1 MGNRRRADHVRGAHR
16 VREERAGRGARRR
29 RPRPGGARREHTG
42 AERVGHRRRP
52 RRGTRSALAVALRT
66 AVVFLS
72 VGTVAGAV
80 AVGVAYLR
88 TPGPADLKPQA
99 AAELK
104 GTSIT
109 YADGGEAVNVGEL
122 HRIPVEREAIPETVV
137 DGVLAAEQRDFY
149 SEPGVSPAGMARA
162 LLSGG
167 TAGGGSTITQQMAR
181 NYYDVLSQER
191 TLTRKFKEI
200 LIAVKVARSMPRDE
214 VLTTYLNTIYFGRNA
229 YGVQAAAQAYF
240 GKDAEELDRAEGAF
254 IGAVIQQPGNFENYG
269 ADREADRVLEKR
281 WRYVVDGMAAMHED
295 DPDRGLSAAEAERL
309 EFPEVRDYRPEDRLT
324 GYRGYIKAAVQREL
338 RERYGMS
345 DAEIAGGGYVV
356 RTSLDRRL
364 MEAADAAAEEGIAG
378 APEGTRAGLVAIDS
392 ATGEIVA
399 FNGGANFVEET
410 DPSLTD
416 RTQAGPAFKPYVL
429 AAAAE
434 QGEDVFGLMAEA
446 RAADIEALHA
456 ADGSSEGVPAD
467 ALADR
472 GPGIGTGTGGLLH
485 RDPDADDA
493 LFVGLTDEIG
503 PEAVTETAAA
513 AGIAPEQFETAAV
526 ENSIAVGT
534 FQVNAL
540 DQARG
545 YATLAADGVH
555 RPAHMVTE
563 VATGDGE
570 VRMPL
575 DADEVADGAAAVDP
589 AAARATVHAM
599 TEATARA
606 PGLIEGRA
614 AAHDVAAVSG
624 GYGTG
629 EGSAWFVGATPSYS
643 VAVDVFRPDGGTVAA
658 EGRSGTEAAAHTW
671 NAFTDD
677 LLKDVEPQRFP
688 AAPTDR

>member
-1 MGNRRRADHVRGAHR
+1 M
-16 VREERAGRGARRR
+16 
-29 RPRPGGARREHTG
+29 
-42 AERVGHRRRP
+42 
-52 RRGTRSALAVALRT
+52 
-66 AVVFLS
+66 
-72 VGTVAGAV
+72 AGAV
-80 AVGVAYLR
+80 AVAVAYLR
-88 TPGPADLKPQA
+88 MPGPEDLKPQA

-109 YADGGEAVNVGEL
+109 YADGGEAVNIGEL
-122 HRIPVEREAIPETVV
+122 HRIPVERDAIPETVV

-149 SEPGVSPAGMARA
+149 TEPGVSLTGTARA

-167 TAGGGSTITQQMAR
+167 AAGGGSTITQQMAR

-191 TLTRKFKEI
+191 TLTRKVKEI
-200 LIAVKVARSMPRDE
+200 LIAVKVGRNMPRDE

-240 GKDAEELDRAEGAF
+240 GKDVEELDRAEGAF

-269 ADREADRVLEKR
+269 ADPEADRVLEKR
-281 WRYVVDGMAAMHED
+281 WRYVVDGMAEMHGD
-295 DPDRGLSAAEAERL
+295 DPERGVAEAEAERL

-324 GYRGYIKAAVQREL
+324 GYRGYIRAAVQREL

-356 RTSLDRRL
+356 RTSLDRGL
-364 MEAADAAAEEGIAG
+364 MEAADTAAEEGLSG

-434 QGEDVFGLMAEA
+434 QGEDVYHLMAEA
-446 RAADIEALHA
+446 RAADMEALDV
-456 ADGSSEGVPAD
+456 ADGATADGALTDGASADGGSAD
-467 ALADR
+467 AGSDFGA
-472 GPGIGTGTGGLLH
+472 GTGGLLR

-503 PEAVTETAAA
+503 PEAVTWTAEA
-513 AGIAPEQFETAAV
+513 AGVAPEQFETAAL

-534 FQVNAL
+534 FQMSAL
-540 DQARG
+540 DQAGG

-570 VRMPL
+570 VRKPL
-575 DADEVADGAAAVDP
+575 DADEVADGVPAVDP
-589 AAARATVHAM
+589 AAARATVRAM
-599 TEATARA
+599 TEATARV

-614 AAHDVAAVSG
+614 GAHDVAAVSG

-629 EGSAWFVGATPSYS
+629 EGSAWFVGATPSYA
-643 VAVDVFRPDGGTVAA
+643 VAVDVYRPDGGAIATEGGSGA
-658 EGRSGTEAAAHTW
+658 ESAAHTW
-671 NAFTDD
+671 NAFTDE

-688 AAPTDR
+688 AAPPDR